1 MYFIVIAK
9 GLESVLLCNI
19 FFIFTLPL
27 SCLIELFNSLTS
39 LTNPWKGASLHAS
52 FSGRWVRA
60 SSLVWATYWKTIP
73 KFKHY
78 FSIFTFYLINCC
90 SYLQRCFFVPNGSF
104 QSPNML
110 FLVINLLFCS
120 RKMILQSSMCL
131 SSFSNTSSKGVIR
144 FIPWS
149 PHTICTFSNG
159 WINLFSQ
166 TVRLLTSSYIRNNS
180 TVI

>member
-1 MYFIVIAK
+1 MERSISTCFLFRTVRTSFEPC
-9 GLESVLLCNI
+9 LSNLLKNDTNI
-19 FFIFTLPL
+19 QTL
-27 SCLIELFNSLTS
+27 
-39 LTNPWKGASLHAS
+39 
-52 FSGRWVRA
+52 
-60 SSLVWATYWKTIP
+60 
-73 KFKHY
+73 
-78 FSIFTFYLINCC
+78 FSIFIFYLINCC

-110 FLVINLLFCS
+110 LLVINFLFCS

-144 FIPWS
+144 FIPRS

-166 TVRLLTSSYIRNNS
+166 TMRLLTSSYLIRKCN
-180 TVI
+180 TRCF